1 MDEDTQAVLELLK
14 IKAYLV
20 REYSNKRLAVH
31 TKDTLDRINGALDAL
46 DQGGSINMDEDTQAV
61 LELLKIKA
69 YLVREYSNKRLAVHT
84 KDMLD
89 RINGALDALDHE
101 RKL

>member
-1 MDEDTQAVLELLK
+1 MLRLSVKLRHLVAQL
-14 IKAYLV
+14 IKGC
-20 REYSNKRLAVH
+20 
-31 TKDTLDRINGALDAL
+31 TD
-46 DQGGSINMDEDTQAV
+46 GGDSTNMDEDTQAV

-89 RINGALDALDHE
+89 MVNGALNALDHE

>member
-1 MDEDTQAVLELLK
+1 MRLQRCLQRYSYMMLRLSVKLRHLVAKL
-14 IKAYLV
+14 IKCFA
-20 REYSNKRLAVH
+20 H
-31 TKDTLDRINGALDAL
+31 
-46 DQGGSINMDEDTQAV
+46 QGDSTNMDEDTQAV

-89 RINGALDALDHE
+89 MVNGALNALDHE

>member
-1 MDEDTQAVLELLK
+1 MMLRLSVKLRHLVAQL
-14 IKAYLV
+14 IKCFA
-20 REYSNKRLAVH
+20 H
-31 TKDTLDRINGALDAL
+31 
-46 DQGGSINMDEDTQAV
+46 QGGSINMDEDTQAV

-69 YLVREYSNKRLAVHT
+69 YLVREYSNKRFAVHT

-89 RINGALDALDHE
+89 MVNGALNALDHE

>member
-1 MDEDTQAVLELLK
+1 MNEDTQAVLELLK

-20 REYSNKRLAVH
+20 QEYSNKRF
-31 TKDTLDRINGALDAL
+31 
-46 DQGGSINMDEDTQAV
+46 
-61 LELLKIKA
+61 
-69 YLVREYSNKRLAVHT
+69 AVHT

-89 RINGALDALDHE
+89 MVNGALNALDHE

>member
-1 MDEDTQAVLELLK
+1 
-14 IKAYLV
+14 
-20 REYSNKRLAVH
+20 
-31 TKDTLDRINGALDAL
+31 
-46 DQGGSINMDEDTQAV
+46 MDEDTQAV

>member
-1 MDEDTQAVLELLK
+1 MKVK
-14 IKAYLV
+14 ILMRLQRCLQRYNYMMLRLSVKLRHLV
-20 REYSNKRLAVH
+20 AQLIKCFAH
-31 TKDTLDRINGALDAL
+31 
-46 DQGGSINMDEDTQAV
+46 QGGSINMDEDTKAV

-89 RINGALDALDHE
+89 MVNGALNALDHE